1 MQKLISKLDLDGYI
15 TNYKNFLAREKP
27 IFMEGDTSLHF
38 RFIKELQNYDLN
50 PPLNVDDINQELTH
64 LSKHGVLHIKQIWE
78 FVKIIR
84 YFLYLK
90 QKKLEGVIDNWLQN
104 ITVPPLILEMENWFD
119 KNGELK
125 EEIDVRF
132 SEINTA
138 LKIVKEKINSH
149 LKTLL
154 SSSKLQEF
162 LVDTQIHFLNG
173 QEAFLLRGG
182 FNSVIKGSIA
192 GRSSGGYFYVSPH
205 SLESYKKQESDLAD
219 KKENLIYEY
228 AKKISVEFQK
238 QLSFLKFINKEFDRF
253 DHYMA
258 RVLFAKRFD
267 MEFIL
272 PAKESGN
279 IILKDFS
286 HPALHEPKP
295 INVNFKKSI
304 LLVTGVNAGGKTM
317 LLKSLLAAAFLA
329 KYLLPMKIN
338 AANSQIGNFK
348 DIKAIIEDPQNVKN
362 DISTFAGRMIEF
374 SKLFT
379 IKNALVGVDEIEL
392 GTDADEAANLFCA
405 ILESLVKKGIKI
417 IITTHHKRL
426 ASMLASNEHV
436 ELLAALYDEKAQKP
450 LYGFLEGTIGKSYA
464 FETALRY
471 GIAQNIVEKARAL
484 YGEDKEKL
492 NELIQKNID
501 LELQNRTKLKEF
513 EQKEQIFLKLTDSLK
528 EQKEEQKEEF
538 EKIKREF
545 EGKYAE
551 AISLAKE
558 AAREKSSENIHRV
571 LNKANKIKAAIIT
584 PKIEDTKEDI
594 KAGDR
599 VKYGELKGVVIS
611 VKKESASIE
620 SEGITMHI
628 PKSALKKISSPQ
640 LKPSAK
646 KGNIFL
652 QRPSNAGMILDLH
665 GLRSDEAVEKTDKFL
680 SDALLTGFDEVQI
693 YHGVGTGKLAF
704 AIKNFL
710 KTHPSVKEFFDAP
723 ANNGGAGATIVRL

>member
-1 MQKLISKLDLDGYI
+1 MEKLISKLDLDEYI
-15 TNYKNFLAREKP
+15 KNYKNFLAREKP
-27 IFMEGDTSLHF
+27 IFMEGDANLHF
-38 RFIKELQNYDLN
+38 RFLKELQDYDLN
-50 PPLNVDDINQELTH
+50 PPLHVDNIDKELIH
-64 LSKHGVLHIKQIWE
+64 LSKQGVLHIKQIWE
-78 FVKIIR
+78 FIKIIR

-90 QKKLEGVIDNWLQN
+90 QKKLEGVVGDWIDS
-104 ITVPPLILEMENWFD
+104 ITMPPLILEIESWFD

-125 EEIDVRF
+125 EEIDARF
-132 SEINTA
+132 TDINIA
-138 LKIVKEKINSH
+138 LKIVKEKISSH

-162 LVDTQIHFLNG
+162 LADTQIHFLNA
-173 QEAFLLRGG
+173 QETFLLRGG
-182 FNSVIKGSIA
+182 FNSVIKGSIV
-192 GRSSGGYFYVSPH
+192 GRSAGGYFYVSPH
-205 SLESYKKQESDLAD
+205 SLESYKKQESDLLD

-228 AKKISVEFQK
+228 AKKISSEFSK
-238 QLSFLKFINKEFDRF
+238 QLLFLKFINKEFDRF
-253 DHYMA
+253 DNYTA

-272 PAKESGN
+272 PAKESG
-279 IILKDFS
+279 IVLKDFS

-295 INVNFKKSI
+295 ININFKKNI
-304 LLVTGVNAGGKTM
+304 LLITGVNAGGKTM
-317 LLKSLLAAAFLA
+317 LLKSVLSAVFLA

-338 AANSQIGNFK
+338 AANSHVGSFK
-348 DIKAIIEDPQNVKN
+348 NIKAIIEDPQNVKD
-362 DISTFAGRMIEF
+362 DISTFAGRMVEF

-379 IKNALVGVDEIEL
+379 VKNALVGVDEIEL

-405 ILESLVKKGIKI
+405 ILENLIKKDIKI

-426 ASMLASNEHV
+426 ASMLASSEHV

-471 GIAQNIVEKARAL
+471 GISQNIVEKARVL

-492 NELIQKNID
+492 NDLIQKNID
-501 LELQNRTKLKEF
+501 LELQSRTKLKEF
-513 EQKEQIFLKLTDSLK
+513 EHKEQTLAKLINSLK
-528 EQKEEQKEEF
+528 EQKDEQKDEF

-545 EGKYAE
+545 ESKYME

-558 AAREKSSENIHRV
+558 AAREKSSENIHKL
-571 LNKANKIKAAIIT
+571 LNKANKAKEMVII
-584 PKIEDTKEDI
+584 PKIGEIEDI
-594 KAGDR
+594 KVGDR
-599 VKYGELKGVVIS
+599 VKYGSLKGVVIS

-620 SEGITMHI
+620 TDGITMHI
-628 PKSALKKISSPQ
+628 PKSALKKISASQ
-640 LKPSAK
+640 LKSPAK
-646 KGNIFL
+646 KGSNIFL
-652 QRPSNAGMILDLH
+652 QRPTNVGVTLDLH
-665 GLRSDEAVEKTDKFL
+665 GLRSDEAIEKTDKFL
-680 SDALLTGFDEVQI
+680 SDALLAGFDEVQI

-710 KTHPSVKEFFDAP
+710 KTHPIVKVFFDAS